1 MSSSQYSQAYHNNL
15 LLMDKI
21 QRDLAS
27 MTTPVH
33 TLTAS
38 DLCPAH
44 LQQLSK
50 TLLQMKVLIT
60 VGRDKMEMKALEHF
74 REVDQLKR
82 QYETDKKRRMRAK
95 TPSLADS
102 GERGSGATPAAG
114 ETPGPLPL
122 QDLDPSSDEPPVP
135 TPAPLRP
142 PRDARKR
149 KAQEVEQDNKEHDQ

>member
-38 DLCPAH
+38 DRCPAH

-50 TLLQMKVLIT
+50 DLLQMKVRIT
-60 VGRDKMEMKALEHF
+60 VGRGKMEMMALDELHKDN
-74 REVDQLKR
+74 EKKR
-82 QYETDKKRRMRAK
+82 KDASDKKRAMRTK
-95 TPSLADS
+95 TAGLADS
-102 GERGSGATPAAG
+102 GERGSGAVAAAG
-114 ETPGPLPL
+114 ETTAPLPL
-122 QDLDPSSDEPPVP
+122 PPLDGG
-135 TPAPLRP
+135 PAPRLVWVRRVP
-142 PRDARKR
+142 EEEEEEEEHDT
-149 KAQEVEQDNKEHDQ
+149 EHDQ

>member
-60 VGRDKMEMKALEHF
+60 VGRDKMEMMALEHF

-102 GERGSGATPAAG
+102 GGRRSGAAPAAG
-114 ETPGPLPL
+114 ETPAPLPL
-122 QDLDPSSDEPPVP
+122 AALGPSSDEPVP
-135 TPAPLRP
+135 TPAP
-142 PRDARKR
+142 RKR
-149 KAQEVEQDNKEHDQ
+149 PRPAGDRRAQEEEQDNKEHDQ